1 MSKLVNDNK
10 TEPPSAQ
17 RRLFPN
23 LTSILRLLFKATM
36 KVLPTLAQR
45 RPNHHQKRQA
55 DNEGTEPPS
64 AQRLLHSILKPIP
77 RISFNSYI
85 KSTAVHQINL

>member
-1 MSKLVNDNK
+1 MTEWCEAIRLTKCQSDNEG
-10 TEPPSAQ
+10 TE
-17 RRLFPN
+17 
-23 LTSILRLLFKATM
+23 
-36 KVLPTLAQR
+36 PTLAQR